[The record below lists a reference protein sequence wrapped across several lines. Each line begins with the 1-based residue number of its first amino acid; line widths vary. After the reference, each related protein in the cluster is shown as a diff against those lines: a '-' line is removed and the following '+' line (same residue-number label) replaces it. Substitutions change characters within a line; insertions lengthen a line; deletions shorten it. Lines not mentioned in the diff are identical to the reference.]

1 MWTLLVKSKLLK
13 VIVYAYIESI
23 INEPD
28 GTAKTV
34 VYMLHLSTTT
44 FEMLIDSATPS
55 IVVL

>member
-1 MWTLLVKSKLLK
+1 MLVKSKLLK